1 MLELSILLISIVT
14 MGLMGLLIISRNPRS
29 LSYQLFTFMTFVSIA
44 WDVTNYLSNHIHS
57 YSPQLFA
64 NRLSLFIGFLLI
76 IAVWLLSLYFPR
88 ALVKHPLQKKAA
100 VLLSVILL
108 TLTLFTKTIVSS
120 VTYDV
125 HQKVSEITSGNFY
138 SFYLLVSLIFF
149 VFLSFNFYKSYHSKK
164 LSVLQQQQIIFV
176 AVGFM
181 LAFVW
186 SILTAAA
193 IPAITHNWEISK
205 YSSAGSWLL
214 VALTTYS
221 ILKHKLF
228 DIRLAIARSISYII
242 TFSLLSI
249 LFIGPA
255 IWILTKV
262 LNVSLNSRSV
272 TVLVVVTLLVAVIF
286 QPLKNLFNKITNRVF
301 FRDYYEPQEV
311 LDRLSNLLVGTIEVE
326 QTIEGS
332 KKILTDAL
340 GCQFLEFEVF
350 EKDKSSKEISIPS
363 SIKSNIISVDS
374 LDQQAYASLHNSLT
388 GKNISLIAK
397 LRTPNSEIGLL
408 LLGYKRSGTSYND
421 IDKQLVGIAADEI
434 AISLQNA
441 FRFEEIQTFNI
452 TLQERVDDAT
462 HKLRRVNEK
471 LKALDETK
479 DDFISMASH
488 QLRTPLTSIKGYISM
503 VLEGDAG
510 KVTPK
515 QHEMLG
521 QAFFS
526 SQRMVYLIADLL
538 NISRLNTGKFVI
550 DASKVNLAEVVKQE
564 LSQLEE
570 TIASH
575 SLTLTYDKPKKFP
588 DLMLDET
595 KTRQVIM
602 NFVDNAIY
610 YTPVNGHIN
619 VRLVENPQSVE
630 LRVEDD
636 GIGVPKSEQPHLF
649 AKFYR
654 AGNAR
659 KARPDGTGLGLF
671 MAKKVVVAQGG
682 SIIFESKE
690 GQGSTFGFHFNK
702 AQLTPDTSKTTAKA

>member
-1 MLELSILLISIVT
+1 
-14 MGLMGLLIISRNPRS
+14 MGLLIISRNPRN
-29 LSYQLFTFMTFVSIA
+29 LTYQLFTFLTFVSIA
-44 WDVTNYLSNHIHS
+44 WDVTNYLSNHIQP
-57 YSPQLFA
+57 YSAQLFV
-64 NRLSLFIGFLLI
+64 NRLSLFIGFLLE

-100 VLLSVILL
+100 VSLSIILL
-108 TLTLFTKTIVSS
+108 TITLFTKGIVSS
-120 VTYDV
+120 VVYNA
-125 HQKVSEITSGNFY
+125 HQRVTEITSGSLY
-138 SFYLLVSLIFF
+138 SFYLAVSLIFF
-149 VFLSFNFYKSYHSKK
+149 IFLTFNFYKSYTSKK
-164 LSVLQQQQIIFV
+164 LSVLQQQQIVFV

-181 LAFVW
+181 LAFAW

-228 DIRLAIARSISYII
+228 DIRLAIARSITYII

-255 IWILTKV
+255 IWIITRV
-262 LNVSLNSRSV
+262 LNVSLDARGV
-272 TVLVVVTLLVAVIF
+272 TVLVVVTLLVAILF
-286 QPLKNLFNKITNRVF
+286 QPLKNRFNKLTNKVF
-301 FRDYYEPQEV
+301 FRDFYEPQEV

-326 QTIEGS
+326 RTIAGS
-332 KKILTDAL
+332 TKILTEAL
-340 GCQFLEFEVF
+340 GCQFLEFELF
-350 EKDKSSKEISIPS
+350 EKDKGSANITVPA
-363 SIKSNIISVDS
+363 SIKSNIISVDA
-374 LDQQAYASLHNSLT
+374 LDQQLYAGLHTALT
-388 GKNISLIAK
+388 EKNISLIAK
-397 LRTPNSEIGLL
+397 LRTPNSEIGFM
-408 LLGYKRSGTSYND
+408 LLGYKRSGSSYND

-441 FRFEEIQTFNI
+441 FRFEEIKTFNV
-452 TLQERVDDAT
+452 TLQQRVDDAT

-550 DASKVNLAEVVKQE
+550 DASTVNLAEVVKQE

-570 TIASH
+570 TAASH

-610 YTPVNGHIN
+610 YTPANGHIN
-619 VRLVENPQSVE
+619 VRLVENPTSVE

-636 GIGVPKSEQPHLF
+636 GIGVAKNDQPHLF
-649 AKFYR
+649 TKFYR

-671 MAKKVVVAQGG
+671 MAKKVIVAQGG
-682 SIIFESKE
+682 SLIFESKE
-690 GQGSTFGFHFNK
+690 GEGSTFGFHFNK
-702 AQLTPDTSKTTAKA
+702 AQLPSDHPTKAPKS